1 MKKEEFQ
8 QNMKDRMQQFED
20 GGLRLLKKGQ
30 KGIVHAIFSRFG
42 LVLLLMLLQVGVL
55 WSVFRWFGGL
65 LPHYFGGSVAM
76 SAFMV
81 VYILNSEMDNSAKIT
96 WMVTIAILPVVGVP
110 LFFYVKSNIGHNA
123 LKKRVTHLTEEARGL
138 QPQPLAAAQELA
150 EADPGAASLA
160 RYLHGKGGGFSVYR
174 NTEVTYFPGGEAK
187 FEELLRQLE
196 KAEKYIFLEYF
207 IIDEGLMWGKI
218 LEVLARKA
226 AEGVDVRVMYD
237 GTCEFTTLP
246 RDYPS
251 RLEKLGIQCRVFSP
265 VQPFVSTHYNYR
277 DHRKILVIDGK
288 VGFTLAEHL
297 SQEEHDITVIDTND
311 AALRHASEALDVMC
325 VKGNGASISALRE
338 SGVDAADVLIAATSM
353 DEVNMVCCLT
363 AKRLGAKYTI
373 ARVRNVEYAME
384 LSLLKEALGIDLVIN
399 PENAAAAEI
408 ARLLRFPPAA
418 NLETFCRG
426 RVELIGFRVRE
437 EDFLVGH
444 PLSAQSG
451 QLQSLPMLFCAAER
465 AEGDVVIPDG
475 SFVPQVGDRLY
486 LIGQPTGL
494 TAFFRLLGRHN
505 PRCRNVF
512 LVGGGRIA
520 HYLTAILER
529 LGIHVKIIE
538 RSLDRCR
545 HLSEVLPKATVICG
559 DGTDQELLEEEDVTA
574 SDAFVALTDR
584 DEDNLI
590 ISLYAMQQGIP
601 KVVAKSNR
609 QNYAGIAHA
618 AGLDSVISPKLLTAG
633 QILQV
638 VRGMQNS
645 KGSVMNALYKIADGH
660 AEAMEFVANATTRNR
675 DTPLRELRLKPG
687 ILVAVLVHQG
697 RIVIPDGSSSIAA
710 GDTVIVISRNHG
722 ILDLNDIFEDSL
734 LELGGDA

>member
-1 MKKEEFQ
+1 MC
-8 QNMKDRMQQFED
+8 
-20 GGLRLLKKGQ
+20 
-30 KGIVHAIFSRFG
+30 I
-42 LVLLLMLLQVGVL
+42 
-55 WSVFRWFGGL
+55 
-65 LPHYFGGSVAM
+65 
-76 SAFMV
+76 
-81 VYILNSEMDNSAKIT
+81 
-96 WMVTIAILPVVGVP
+96 
-110 LFFYVKSNIGHNA
+110 
-123 LKKRVTHLTEEARGL
+123 
-138 QPQPLAAAQELA
+138 
-150 EADPGAASLA
+150 
-160 RYLHGKGGGFSVYR
+160 
-174 NTEVTYFPGGEAK
+174 
-187 FEELLRQLE
+187 
-196 KAEKYIFLEYF
+196 
-207 IIDEGLMWGKI
+207 
-218 LEVLARKA
+218 
-226 AEGVDVRVMYD
+226 
-237 GTCEFTTLP
+237 
-246 RDYPS
+246 RDS
-251 RLEKLGIQCRVFSP
+251 
-265 VQPFVSTHYNYR
+265 
-277 DHRKILVIDGK
+277 
-288 VGFTLAEHL
+288 
-297 SQEEHDITVIDTND
+297 
-311 AALRHASEALDVMC
+311 
-325 VKGNGASISALRE
+325 NGASISALRE

-601 KVVAKSNR
+601 KVVAKANR